1 MLVVIVKIT
10 VDSHTLVSICVM
22 LINE

>member
-1 MLVVIVKIT
+1 MLVIIVKRT
-10 VDSHTLVSICVM
+10 VGSHTLVSICVM